1 MLYELTFP
9 PWILF
14 TLLFIFSM
22 MIVFFI
28 TWSIFSIRHQAC
40 FHEEA
45 GLWLLVLPLIAVIVV
60 MSLLVVSVNTVDLN
74 NSVVAATLPVLP
86 FAICG
91 SIGVFFLRS
100 AYVSISKEEILSV
113 VNRVSIYAH
122 RIQEL
127 VMPRRTYLL
136 PS

>member
-9 PWILF
+9 PWILYTF
-14 TLLFIFSM
+14 LFIVSM

-28 TWSIFSIRHQAC
+28 IWLVFNIRRQTR
-40 FHEEA
+40 FQWEA
-45 GLWLLVLPLIAVIVV
+45 MSWLLALPMIAVIVV

-74 NSVVAATLPVLP
+74 SYVVAATLPVLA

-91 SIGVFFLRS
+91 SIGVLFLRS
-100 AYVSISKEEILSV
+100 AYVSISKEEILNV
-113 VNRVSIYAH
+113 ANMVSIQVH
-122 RIQEL
+122 RLMEL